1 LESHLIDIFDEDNE
15 EELIALRKI
24 IDLIKKRIIFIKY
37 K

>member
-1 LESHLIDIFDEDNE
+1 VSHLIDIFDEDNE

-24 IDLIKKRIIFIKY
+24 IYLVKKRIIFIKY